1 MLFAVSLFN
10 TIILEGLSA
19 RNVRES
25 NPCFITTDLGTL
37 RTGRLSRMTT
47 TTNNRFQ
54 TTTFGND
61 NKSKRHPREFFVGD
75 IAVTQENKNGKTQI
89 PIPCGPHPIAGG
101 LFFGNDGKKCRF
113 CRWFFAVYRRGLTPF
128 FFFGKF

>member
-19 RNVRES
+19 RRVRES
-25 NPCFITTDLGTL
+25 NPFFITTDLGKL
-37 RTGRLSRMTT
+37 RAGRLSRMMT

-89 PIPCGPHPIAGG
+89 PIP
-101 LFFGNDGKKCRF
+101 
-113 CRWFFAVYRRGLTPF
+113 
-128 FFFGKF
+128 

>member
-19 RNVRES
+19 RRVRES
-25 NPCFITTDLGTL
+25 NPFFITTDLGTL
-37 RTGRLSRMTT
+37 RASRLSRMMT

-54 TTTFGND
+54 TTTFEND

-113 CRWFFAVYRRGLTPF
+113 CRWFFAVYRRGLTQF
-128 FFFGKF
+128 LIFW